1 MTDLPNLAS
10 ITDHVRPINAGASV
24 VGVHF
29 IGATPVFVLGEEALL
44 VADKDNER
52 RVPAHGGAILAS
64 VSDGHRIVTGG
75 DDGKVMATT
84 LQGAEQIA
92 EDPQKRWIDQ
102 LALASDGSVAY
113 SAGKT
118 AFVRPRKGEQRV
130 WEAPSTVGG
139 LAFAPKGF
147 RLAVA

>member
-1 MTDLPNLAS
+1 
-10 ITDHVRPINAGASV
+10 
-24 VGVHF
+24 
-29 IGATPVFVLGEEALL
+29 LL
-44 VADKDNER
+44 FAEKDDER
-52 RVPAHGGAILAS
+52 RVAVHAGAILAS

-75 DDGKVMATT
+75 DDSKVMATT
-84 LQGAEQIA
+84 AQGVEQIA
-92 EDPQKRWIDQ
+92 ADPKKRWIDR

-118 AFVRPRKGEQRV
+118 AFVRPRKSEERA

-147 RLAVA
+147 RLAVAHYNGV